1 MNRRP
6 RNRQPRNRQPV
17 NRALALLLLTPLGLG
32 LAACGG
38 SSDEDA
44 QSAPTLPASTASA
57 PTSTASAP
65 ASSDASATATAT
77 ATATPFNPCDGLD
90 AAAISKALGSA
101 VKVET
106 GTASEPRCALLP
118 KKKGG
123 PTFDLSYLWFDG
135 GLDAAW
141 DSITDKPAGTLTQ
154 PAIKGADATRLV
166 VQRKPNGYAV
176 SAFLQNGTLI
186 QSLNGIAL
194 PPYDAAAMQRA
205 TTTILTQLSAAA
217 AAR

>member
-44 QSAPTLPASTASA
+44 QSAPPLPAN
-57 PTSTASAP
+57 TASAP
-65 ASSDASATATAT
+65 ASGDASATAT

-217 AAR
+217 GAR